1 MSTITTRAGKGTP
14 LTNNEMDTNLT
25 NLNTDKLEINA
36 ALGTPVSVTL
46 TNATSLPLST
56 GVTGTLAVGNGG
68 TGVTASTGT
77 GNTVLSA
84 APTFTGIV
92 SAASLT
98 LSDNLILSITAAV
111 TAAGTTQ
118 AGATAL
124 TKTYNVVTTAT
135 SNQGVKLP
143 TAQAGSVYTV
153 INATGVN
160 VKIYPNTSGTIN
172 GGSSN
177 VAVNIPAG
185 TSTKFIG
192 SSTTNWQTLVDIV
205 IYDSTGTRL
214 N

>member
-1 MSTITTRAGKGTP
+1 M
-14 LTNNEMDTNLT
+14 
-25 NLNTDKLEINA
+25 
-36 ALGTPVSVTL
+36 
-46 TNATSLPLST
+46 
-56 GVTGTLAVGNGG
+56 
-68 TGVTASTGT
+68 
-77 GNTVLSA
+77 
-84 APTFTGIV
+84 
-92 SAASLT
+92 
-98 LSDNLILSITAAV
+98 
-111 TAAGTTQ
+111 
-118 AGATAL
+118 
-124 TKTYNVVTTAT
+124 
-135 SNQGVKLP
+135 
-143 TAQAGSVYTV
+143 

>member
-14 LTNNEMDTNLT
+14 LTNNEMDDNLT
-25 NLNTDKLEINA
+25 NLNTDKYQSGSDIVVDDI
-36 ALGTPVSVTL
+36 T
-46 TNATSLPLST
+46 ST
-56 GVTGTLAVGNGG
+56 G
-68 TGVTASTGT
+68 
-77 GNTVLSA
+77 
-84 APTFTGIV
+84 
-92 SAASLT
+92 
-98 LSDNLILSITAAV
+98 NLILSITAAV

-135 SNQGVKLP
+135 SDQGVKLP

-185 TSTKFIG
+185 TSTEFIG